1 MEIFLYTFFYI
12 IIGFCWMIFHA
23 EYLYERKTSLEALDR
38 RVEGGPLYPLFMILG
53 WPLGMILYGITKI
66 FKL

>member
-1 MEIFLYTFFYI
+1 MNIFLYTFFYI
-12 IIGFCWMIFHA
+12 IIGFCWMIFHS
-23 EYLYERKTSLEALDR
+23 EYLIERKTSLETFD
-38 RVEGGPLYPLFMILG
+38 RVEGGPLYPVIMIIG

>member
-1 MEIFLYTFFYI
+1 
-12 IIGFCWMIFHA
+12 MIFHS
-23 EYLYERKTSLEALDR
+23 EYLIERKTSLETFD
-38 RVEGGPLYPLFMILG
+38 RVEGGPLYPVIMIIG